1 MYSFKC
7 HVCLSL
13 STSLASVAPNPTL
26 LVSLP
31 LSWATFSC
39 HYCTYTMSGC
49 TVGPDGKLLDAK
61 DIRWFEDADSSEP
74 INHATT
80 TTSITTTPD
89 SFTTIHP
96 FFHDGPAPTAEVIAA
111 QCSGCAT
118 CPSLRITD
126 PDNTEGAYASR
137 HKRKASQGIAAPG
150 RYINRKVANDNKES
164 SDGSK
169 ISDYEC
175 YAPALSLCHMLI
187 FFSVLPLCVPP
198 VRFSVS
204 IPDYFGSCRDLNV

>member
-1 MYSFKC
+1 MHTQSGSVFKF
-7 HVCLSL
+7 HILLNVVSL
-13 STSLASVAPNPTL
+13 STSVTLIPT
-26 LVSLP
+26 P
-31 LSWATFSC
+31 GDSWATSSS
-39 HYCTYTMSGC
+39 HYHTYTMSGC
-49 TVGPDGKLLDAK
+49 AVGPDGKLLDAK

-137 HKRKASQGIAAPG
+137 HKRKA
-150 RYINRKVANDNKES
+150 
-164 SDGSK
+164 
-169 ISDYEC
+169 
-175 YAPALSLCHMLI
+175 
-187 FFSVLPLCVPP
+187 F
-198 VRFSVS
+198 
-204 IPDYFGSCRDLNV
+204 